1 MKYINFKID
10 DSIIK
15 ENKVVKGIF
24 LNGQKNTDYN
34 WEMIGGFK
42 TIEEAV
48 EYVKSIIENV
58 NTQRLY
64 GLNGYS
70 IKLS

>member
-10 DSIIK
+10 SNTIK

-24 LNGQKNTDYN
+24 LRGQKNIDYN
-34 WEMIGGFK
+34 WEMIGEFK

-48 EYVKSIIENV
+48 EHAKSIIENV
-58 NTQRLY
+58 NTQCLY
-64 GLNGYS
+64 GLDGYG

>member
-15 ENKVVKGIF
+15 ENKVVKG
-24 LNGQKNTDYN
+24 NYQKGQINTDYN

>member
-10 DSIIK
+10 SNTIK
-15 ENKVVKGIF
+15 ENKVVKGIS
-24 LNGQKNTDYN
+24 LRGQKNIDYN
-34 WEMIGGFK
+34 WEMIGEFK

-48 EYVKSIIENV
+48 EYAKSIIENV
-58 NTQRLY
+58 NTQHLY